1 MLSENYRYEY
11 FKRIFTR
18 GLINLEEIYGLFE
31 KWFNSKTEEEL
42 IAIAAKETK
51 NRFVVP
57 TNELRDFLSKE
68 IK

>member
-1 MLSENYRYEY
+1 
-11 FKRIFTR
+11 
-18 GLINLEEIYGLFE
+18 LFE

-42 IAIAAKETK
+42 VAIAAKETK

-57 TNELRDFLSKE
+57 TNELRDFLTKE